1 MSSAASPLLPSRPT
15 GSASLGCIVPFGLL
29 FAAIGCVAFYFVTL
43 RPMLRASASSNWTG
57 VPCVILS
64 SKVERKSDS
73 DGSTYRVAVRY
84 RYTWSGRAYEGDRYD
99 FTTGSTNIG
108 VKKMR
113 AAVAGL
119 PPGRRAV
126 CYVDPAAP
134 ESAVLT
140 RDTGATVWVG
150 ALTLLFPLFGLGIIY
165 GSWRSQRTHR
175 SPLGRALPTGTRSAA
190 NRIGITPV
198 PDPEV
203 PGEIVLK
210 PAAGRVGSF
219 IVIACFSLFWN
230 GAIGFMT
237 FNMIKDFRGGFMW
250 FPLLFMI
257 PFVGVG
263 LVTIAI
269 ALHTFSRLFAPSIE
283 VRLDPSLLRLGASV
297 PFTWQLGTQGVRK
310 LTIRLIGREEASYQQ
325 GTRTTTDKS
334 DFHRSVLF
342 DSSDTLSLTEGRGE
356 LILPT
361 ADAAPAFTEPKNRLI
376 WELVFDGEIPWRA
389 DVDDRF
395 TLPVR
400 CPARPLGLAASP
412 EPRAHTGGGLT
423 LWTVDRFAP
432 GETLVFTVSREAS
445 AKPEPLSLQLG
456 WFTEGKG
463 TRDAAVVWREA
474 LPDLAPG
481 TDRSFEV
488 RLPDAPWSFAGHLV
502 AVEWRLEV
510 LDSDRNPLV
519 GVPLIVA
526 PDGQLVNLPALPK
539 EPSFFEKRKARFRSQ
554 IVR

>member
-1 MSSAASPLLPSRPT
+1 MSNAASPLAPPKLN
-15 GSASLGCIVPFGLL
+15 GAASPGCIIPFGLL
-29 FAAIGCVAFYFVTL
+29 FAAIGCVAFYSITL
-43 RPMLRASASSNWTG
+43 RPLLRASASSNWNE
-57 VPCVILS
+57 VPCEILA

-73 DGSTYRVAVRY
+73 HGSTYRVAVRY
-84 RYTWSGRAYEGDRYD
+84 RYKWSGRAYEGYRYD
-99 FTTGSTNIG
+99 FSAGSTSVG

-113 AAVAGL
+113 AAVAAL
-119 PPGRRAV
+119 PPGKKTV
-126 CYVDPAAP
+126 CYIDPASP
-134 ESAVLT
+134 DSAVLT
-140 RDTGATVWVG
+140 RETGFAVWIG
-150 ALTLLFPLFGLGIIY
+150 ALTLLFPLFGLGMIY
-165 GSWRSQRTHR
+165 SSWRSQRTDR
-175 SPLGRALPTGTRSAA
+175 SPLGRALPNGTRTAS
-190 NRIGITPV
+190 NRIGIPPM

-203 PGEIVLK
+203 PGEVVLK
-210 PAAGRVGSF
+210 PATGRVGTF
-219 IVIACFSLFWN
+219 VAIACFALFWN
-230 GAIGFMT
+230 GGIGFML
-237 FNMIKDFRGGFMW
+237 FNVIKDFRGGFMW

-263 LVTIAI
+263 LVMIVI
-269 ALHTFSRLFAPSIE
+269 ALHTFSRLFAPSVE
-283 VRLDPSLLRLGASV
+283 VRLDPSLLRLGSRV
-297 PFTWQLGTQGVRK
+297 PFTWRLGNRGVHK
-310 LTIRLIGREEASYQQ
+310 LTIRLIGREEATYQQ

-342 DSSDTLSLTEGRGE
+342 DSSDTLSLNEGRGE
-356 LILPT
+356 LILPS

-376 WELVFDGEIPWRA
+376 WELVFTGEIPWRA

-400 CPARPLGLAASP
+400 GPARPLGLTATP

-432 GETLVFTVSREAS
+432 GETIVFTVSREAS
-445 AKPEPLSLQLG
+445 AKPDPLSLQLG

-463 TRDAAVVWREA
+463 TRDAAVAWREA

-488 RLPDAPWSFAGHLV
+488 QLHDDPWSFTGHLV

-519 GVPLIVA
+519 AVPLIIA
-526 PDGQLVNLPALPK
+526 PGGQIVNLPALPK
-539 EPSFFEKRKARFRSQ
+539 EASFFEKRKARFRSQ
-554 IVR
+554 VAR